1 MSRKTVSMIGNLT
14 RDMMSDVME
23 TSLKKPIQTGEF
35 RKNPVE
41 PAWRC
46 PAEYIY
52 ELVKTEQF
60 VMEYLKPKQAV
71 TGRVILQLH
80 GGGYIGPMKNIYRR
94 FAVKYSQISF
104 GADVLTPD
112 YRVAPE
118 HPYPAALEDAV
129 YAYRWLLEEKKYQ
142 PSQIVV
148 AGDSAGGG
156 LALALCLY
164 AKDHGL
170 PLPAGIITMSPWTD
184 VSLSGASYEENYTI
198 DPLFGNSKENMLYQC
213 SYIGNANP
221 KNPYLSPLFGDF
233 EGFPPMLMQV
243 GAYEVLLDDTRAAA
257 KKARAEGVKVH
268 CSVYDG
274 MFHVF
279 QMGLDLIPES
289 REAWEEVAEYLRI
302 ICCILHDSLLIQFFS
317 SEHSR
322 HFSRLDDTYVIAH
335 IDDLR
340 QLAGYH
346 DNGDTRLRQLIN
358 NGINLK
364 LRIDIDASRRLV
376 QNQDIRLDCQPFS
389 KDNLLLVSAGK
400 TSRFHQFHPVCH
412 CFDMKLF
419 FIIINHFLT
428 FPVADGNSV
437 NIRVNRRQRE
447 VKTDRIAKDKS
458 LFFPILRHQSDARLD
473 CLNRCREADFLS
485 I

>member
-148 AGDSAGGG
+148 GGRR
-156 LALALCLY
+156 
-164 AKDHGL
+164 
-170 PLPAGIITMSPWTD
+170 
-184 VSLSGASYEENYTI
+184 SGA
-198 DPLFGNSKENMLYQC
+198 G
-213 SYIGNANP
+213 A
-221 KNPYLSPLFGDF
+221 LSVC
-233 EGFPPMLMQV
+233 ERS
-243 GAYEVLLDDTRAAA
+243 RAAA
-257 KKARAEGVKVH
+257 SCGH
-268 CSVYDG
+268 
-274 MFHVF
+274 
-279 QMGLDLIPES
+279 
-289 REAWEEVAEYLRI
+289 
-302 ICCILHDSLLIQFFS
+302 
-317 SEHSR
+317 
-322 HFSRLDDTYVIAH
+322 
-335 IDDLR
+335 
-340 QLAGYH
+340 YH
-346 DNGDTRLRQLIN
+346 DVAVDGCKSER
-358 NGINLK
+358 GI
-364 LRIDIDASRRLV
+364 V
-376 QNQDIRLDCQPFS
+376 
-389 KDNLLLVSAGK
+389 
-400 TSRFHQFHPVCH
+400 
-412 CFDMKLF
+412 
-419 FIIINHFLT
+419 
-428 FPVADGNSV
+428 
-437 NIRVNRRQRE
+437 
-447 VKTDRIAKDKS
+447 
-458 LFFPILRHQSDARLD
+458 
-473 CLNRCREADFLS
+473 
-485 I
+485 

>member
-1 MSRKTVSMIGNLT
+1 M
-14 RDMMSDVME
+14 
-23 TSLKKPIQTGEF
+23 
-35 RKNPVE
+35 
-41 PAWRC
+41 
-46 PAEYIY
+46 
-52 ELVKTEQF
+52 
-60 VMEYLKPKQAV
+60 
-71 TGRVILQLH
+71 
-80 GGGYIGPMKNIYRR
+80 
-94 FAVKYSQISF
+94 
-104 GADVLTPD
+104 
-112 YRVAPE
+112 APE

-243 GAYEVLLDDTRAAA
+243 GAYEVLLDDTRAVA
-257 KKARAEGVKVH
+257 KKARAEGVKVR

-302 ICCILHDSLLIQFFS
+302 IYWIHREPEGTVVKKVKTRRKETED
-317 SEHSR
+317 R
-322 HFSRLDDTYVIAH
+322 ARL
-335 IDDLR
+335 
-340 QLAGYH
+340 
-346 DNGDTRLRQLIN
+346 
-358 NGINLK
+358 
-364 LRIDIDASRRLV
+364 
-376 QNQDIRLDCQPFS
+376 
-389 KDNLLLVSAGK
+389 NLLA
-400 TSRFHQFHPVCH
+400 
-412 CFDMKLF
+412 
-419 FIIINHFLT
+419 FLK
-428 FPVADGNSV
+428 
-437 NIRVNRRQRE
+437 RE
-447 VKTDRIAKDKS
+447 LKK
-458 LFFPILRHQSDARLD
+458 
-473 CLNRCREADFLS
+473 
-485 I
+485 

>member
-164 AKDHGL
+164 AKDHG
-170 PLPAGIITMSPWTD
+170 AAASCGHYHD
-184 VSLSGASYEENYTI
+184 VAVDGCKSGAGHRMRKIIRSI
-198 DPLFGNSKENMLYQC
+198 
-213 SYIGNANP
+213 
-221 KNPYLSPLFGDF
+221 
-233 EGFPPMLMQV
+233 
-243 GAYEVLLDDTRAAA
+243 
-257 KKARAEGVKVH
+257 H
-268 CSVYDG
+268 CLV
-274 MFHVF
+274 
-279 QMGLDLIPES
+279 I
-289 REAWEEVAEYLRI
+289 RRK
-302 ICCILHDSLLIQFFS
+302 ICCTSAATSGMPTRKIRICHRCLEILKDF
-317 SEHSR
+317 
-322 HFSRLDDTYVIAH
+322 
-335 IDDLR
+335 
-340 QLAGYH
+340 
-346 DNGDTRLRQLIN
+346 
-358 NGINLK
+358 
-364 LRIDIDASRRLV
+364 RR
-376 QNQDIRLDCQPFS
+376 C
-389 KDNLLLVSAGK
+389 
-400 TSRFHQFHPVCH
+400 
-412 CFDMKLF
+412 
-419 FIIINHFLT
+419 
-428 FPVADGNSV
+428 
-437 NIRVNRRQRE
+437 
-447 VKTDRIAKDKS
+447 
-458 LFFPILRHQSDARLD
+458 
-473 CLNRCREADFLS
+473 
-485 I
+485 